1 MYSIQ
6 LWCFLFIL
14 IQEQVFDTI
23 GVLLFILIQEYGV
36 VSGLEDR
43 SVFGCL

>member
-6 LWCFLFIL
+6 LGCFLFIL

-23 GVLLFILIQEYGV
+23 GVLLFILIQEYVV